1 MSPFEYS
8 RPTSLPDVL
17 LRLRTVE
24 DSRPLAGGMTL
35 LPTMKQ
41 RLATPTELVDLDAL
55 DELKGIALRDGQ
67 IVVGALTTH
76 ADVAECDIVRAHL
89 PGLGELANVIGDV
102 QVRNRGT
109 IGGSI
114 ANNDPA
120 ADYPAALVALNATVV
135 TTEREIAAEQF
146 FTGMFETALAPTELV
161 THVRFP
167 IVRACAYAKFPHPIS
182 RFAMTGVFIAD
193 TDGGYRVAV
202 TGAGPVVFRARVT
215 EDALNTTPTAE
226 AARAARIKPEGLNT
240 DMHAGADYRV
250 QLVSVMAERA
260 MSKILAQRTA

>member
-1 MSPFEYS
+1 MNPFDYS
-8 RPTSLPDVL
+8 RPTSIADAL

-35 LPTMKQ
+35 LPTLKQ
-41 RLATPTELVDLDAL
+41 RLAAPVELVDLDAL
-55 DELKGIALRDGQ
+55 DALKGIILKDSE

-76 ADVAECDIVRAHL
+76 ADVAECEIVGAHL
-89 PGLGELANVIGDV
+89 PGLAELAQVIGDV

-135 TTEREIAAEQF
+135 TTEREIPAEQF
-146 FTGMFETALAPTELV
+146 FTGMFDTALTRAELV
-161 THVRFP
+161 THIRFP
-167 IVRACAYAKFPHPIS
+167 IVRASAYAKFRHPIS
-182 RFAMTGVFIAD
+182 HFAMTGVFIAD
-193 TDGGYRVAV
+193 TEQGYRVAV
-202 TGAGPVVFRARVT
+202 TGAGPVVFRARVI
-215 EDALNTTPTAE
+215 EDALNASPTAE
-226 AARAARIKPEGLNT
+226 AARTARIKPDGLNT

-250 QLVSVMAERA
+250 QLVSVMAGRA
-260 MSKILAQRTA
+260 MDAILAQHAA